1 MFRESNGAAKMMVS
15 VGSRVDD
22 FISRDAA
29 PVEILEMLMAF
40 NPTGFIKRRFCQ
52 ILHLLLLRI
61 DLLFCLFFLLF
72 FFIVLVRFFIPPKL

>member
-29 PVEILEMLMAF
+29 PVEILS
-40 NPTGFIKRRFCQ
+40 
-52 ILHLLLLRI
+52 
-61 DLLFCLFFLLF
+61 FLYRDAHGLQS
-72 FFIVLVRFFIPPKL
+72 